1 MPDRL
6 TTEQIREK
14 YPDQWVAMTDV
25 DYKPGSISNFYS
37 AVVVCG
43 MPDAEY
49 PDKRVEFELAGKD
62 YLYQRIADN
71 YSDFIGVML

>member
-1 MPDRL
+1 MPERL
-6 TTEQIREK
+6 TTEQIRER
-14 YPDQWVAMTDV
+14 YPDQWVALTDI

-43 MPDAEY
+43 MTDEEY

-62 YLYQRIADN
+62 YLYQRTADN
-71 YSDFIGVML
+71 CSDFIGAMP